1 MVDMEESS
9 EQEQTYLH
17 EDVEVR
23 KTGRTATRKLRN
35 DKIDERVEIT
45 PVDKVQGVWMKWV
58 RLSDL
63 YEIE

>member
-1 MVDMEESS
+1 MEEFT
-9 EQEQTYLH
+9 ERETTYLH

-23 KTGRTATRKLRN
+23 KTGRVATRKLRN

-45 PVDKVQGVWMKWV
+45 PVDKVNGIWKKWV
-58 RLSDL
+58 RLTDL

>member
-1 MVDMEESS
+1 MEDTAEH
-9 EQEQTYLH
+9 EQTFLH

-35 DKIDERVEIT
+35 DKIDERIEIT
-45 PVDKVQGVWMKWV
+45 PVDKMQGVWKKWV
-58 RLSDL
+58 RLTDL

>member
-1 MVDMEESS
+1 MEEST
-9 EQEQTYLH
+9 ERETTYLH

-45 PVDKVQGVWMKWV
+45 PVDQVNGIWKKWV
-58 RLSDL
+58 RLTDL
-63 YEIE
+63 YVIE

>member
-1 MVDMEESS
+1 MEEST
-9 EQEQTYLH
+9 EREPTYLH

-45 PVDKVQGVWMKWV
+45 PVDQVNGIWKKWV
-58 RLSDL
+58 RLTDL
-63 YEIE
+63 YVIE

>member
-1 MVDMEESS
+1 MEEST
-9 EQEQTYLH
+9 EHETTYLH

-23 KTGRTATRKLRN
+23 KTGRVATRKLRN

-45 PVDKVQGVWMKWV
+45 PVDQVNGIWKKWV
-58 RLSDL
+58 RLTDL